1 MGDKMRPPKDDYY
14 LEIAKSVSKRS
25 TCSRRR
31 YGTIVVKSDAII
43 STGYN
48 GAARKVKDC
57 LEWGECLKDKVGAP
71 SGSGYDYCQA
81 VHAEENTIINAARN
95 GTSVLGGTMYIYGEN
110 YEDGSIAE
118 AKPCDRCRRAII
130 NAGIV
135 SVVTRKPDGSIG
147 GHDVDDWVREDTKY
161 YGERL
166 RSATSQR

>member
-1 MGDKMRPPKDDYY
+1 MRPRKDDYY
-14 LEIAKSVSKRS
+14 LDIAKSVCGRA

-31 YGTIVVKSDAII
+31 FGAIVVKRDAII

-57 LEWGECLKDKVGAP
+57 LEWGACLKDEVGAP
-71 SGSGYDYCQA
+71 SGSGYDYCLA

-95 GTSVLGGTMYIYGEN
+95 GASVLGGTMYIYGEN

-130 NAGIV
+130 NAGIEC
-135 SVVTRKPDGSIG
+135 VVTRRPDGSMG
-147 GHDVDDWVREDTKY
+147 RYVVSEWVREDTIK

-166 RSATSQR
+166 KSESHRR